1 MFITQCDLTNLIKW
15 FHGSPYEVMAI
26 YLSGGTPS
34 DNVILS
40 NTIDNWREIDNLS
53 RDMVCYIYF
62 DQNDLQTG
70 DTSIV
75 NFVSWVREYNC
86 VDNRDYRKDADASIR
101 ITREICNRYNIFEY
115 ELPGLL
121 FIDKKTNS
129 HLLVSVEHFN
139 EIKQYLS
146 IINIVSSFTQDV
158 SMAKSNRESVRHRI
172 DKEEKEVS
180 QEKSAKEI
188 EIEQL
193 KKRRDQI
200 EHSISQMREIDIVNI
215 ENDIERVRKCLSS
228 FSEIANDSGLPSDIR
243 NIQNIRKYLR
253 KHNIEPTK
261 EYNDILYLT
270 HSCVC
275 SLAAKYHL
283 NTNIIIDLTNNDSAI
298 LPTIITQN
306 IHDSIERLSLKKSSL
321 DEQISLNC
329 ADFKRI
335 LKKES
340 ELIQTNIHIMNT
352 AQEKFQMQLN
362 KIIDAYSN
370 KLNDVLHLGKETCK
384 ELLQGLDTQHLFGFI
399 KSMYDKQLSFNE
411 EQDIKQILIRSAI
424 SKQQYDVFIS
434 CKSEDYIYAND
445 LYDYLVSIGKHPFLA
460 SKSIDDIHCDE
471 YNVLIRETIDVC
483 PDMIVVLSNPHFAN
497 TPYVSFEWN
506 LYVNEKAAG
515 RKSGNLIPIVGNL
528 DDIPLLPIALR
539 QCQACTLTNYKDVLH
554 RYLS

>member
-75 NFVSWVREYNC
+75 NFISWVREYNC

-243 NIQNIRKYLR
+243 NIQN
-253 KHNIEPTK
+253 H
-261 EYNDILYLT
+261 
-270 HSCVC
+270 
-275 SLAAKYHL
+275 
-283 NTNIIIDLTNNDSAI
+283 
-298 LPTIITQN
+298 
-306 IHDSIERLSLKKSSL
+306 
-321 DEQISLNC
+321 
-329 ADFKRI
+329 
-335 LKKES
+335 
-340 ELIQTNIHIMNT
+340 
-352 AQEKFQMQLN
+352 
-362 KIIDAYSN
+362 
-370 KLNDVLHLGKETCK
+370 
-384 ELLQGLDTQHLFGFI
+384 
-399 KSMYDKQLSFNE
+399 
-411 EQDIKQILIRSAI
+411 
-424 SKQQYDVFIS
+424 
-434 CKSEDYIYAND
+434 
-445 LYDYLVSIGKHPFLA
+445 
-460 SKSIDDIHCDE
+460 
-471 YNVLIRETIDVC
+471 
-483 PDMIVVLSNPHFAN
+483 
-497 TPYVSFEWN
+497 
-506 LYVNEKAAG
+506 
-515 RKSGNLIPIVGNL
+515 
-528 DDIPLLPIALR
+528 
-539 QCQACTLTNYKDVLH
+539 
-554 RYLS
+554 